1 MNCSTKCDELSP
13 VTFMASFINDEALK
27 KDGEVIERLHGL
39 EVGIDEAKLLV
50 RQTQSKVKELEAL
63 LSNMKQKQ
71 EVERGTPTNVNEPV
85 ERPSTS
91 GF

>member
-1 MNCSTKCDELSP
+1 
-13 VTFMASFINDEALK
+13 MASFINDEALK

-50 RQTQSKVKELEAL
+50 RRTRLKVKELEAL
-63 LSNMKQKQ
+63 LGRMKR
-71 EVERGTPTNVNEPV
+71 EGEAERRTPMEKGELA

-91 GF
+91 GGF

>member
-1 MNCSTKCDELSP
+1 
-13 VTFMASFINDEALK
+13 MASFINDEALK

-50 RQTQSKVKELEAL
+50 RRTRLKVKELEAL
-63 LSNMKQKQ
+63 LGRMKR
-71 EVERGTPTNVNEPV
+71 EGEAERRTPMETAELV

-91 GF
+91 GGF